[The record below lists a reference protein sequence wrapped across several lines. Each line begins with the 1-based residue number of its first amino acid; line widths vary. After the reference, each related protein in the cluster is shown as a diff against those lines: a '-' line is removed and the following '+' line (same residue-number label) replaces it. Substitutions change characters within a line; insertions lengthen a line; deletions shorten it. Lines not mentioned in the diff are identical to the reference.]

1 MPYFFLYYHTVLS
14 YRVLMIELMSKKW
27 EKYPIEK
34 IYTQLYKYLI
44 GVNKRATNIKSR

>member
-1 MPYFFLYYHTVLS
+1 
-14 YRVLMIELMSKKW
+14 MIELMSKKW